1 MPYVITQP
9 CCNDATCVEVCPV
22 DCIRPKPDDPSFTT
36 AEMLYIDPD
45 TCIDCGA
52 CADACPVDAIVP
64 ADELT
69 PRTARYE
76 QINADYFQRYP
87 LESGWD
93 ALGVPEFDPQDGNSR
108 GIASSQSE
116 TVRIAIIG
124 AGASAC
130 YAADAL
136 KARLGDTVEVEMF
149 DRLPTPWG
157 LIRAGVAPDHQ
168 GTKRVTDTFRSM
180 NKQAVRL
187 HLNVEIGTHLTHD
200 ELMAHHH
207 AVIYAN
213 GAAGDRKLGVPG
225 ENLPGCH
232 GATAFVAWYN
242 GHPDYAH
249 LKIDLSCE
257 RAVIIGNGN
266 VALDIAR
273 ILVTDP
279 SELAGTDIADYALE
293 ALRHSAIREVV
304 LIGRRG
310 PAQAAYT
317 NPELLALGH
326 IRGVDIVVD
335 SEELVLDDRSR
346 ALLDDN
352 ADPATVLKVQI
363 VEEYAAQKT
372 CTGDKR
378 IVLRYLASPTEV
390 LGHDRVDALD
400 IVHNELAVDENG
412 RLAAAPTDRTET
424 IATGLVLRSI
434 GYRGIAVPGLP
445 PLAQSGAL
453 PNIHGR
459 VLGENGVL
467 LPGVYTTGWLKRG
480 PSGGIGTNRHCAN
493 ETVDMLVEDLAAP
506 RLPSPSHDGQALA
519 ALVSERRPEAI
530 DWAGWQAIDEMERY
544 RGQKAGRPRRKIIS
558 TAASVAVAQTRSH
571 AVGESE

>member
-22 DCIRPKPDDPSFTT
+22 DCIRPKPGDPAFVST
-36 AEMLYIDPD
+36 EMLYIDPD

-69 PRTARYE
+69 PRNARYE

-87 LESGWD
+87 LESDWD
-93 ALGVPEFDPQDGNSR
+93 AFGAPDFDAQDGNSHC
-108 GIASSQSE
+108 GLPAESGTI
-116 TVRIAIIG
+116 RIAIVG

-136 KARLGDTVEVEMF
+136 TTRLGEAIEVEMF

-168 GTKRVTDTFRSM
+168 GTKSVTDAFRSV

-187 HLNVEIGTHLTHD
+187 HLNVDIGTHLTHE

-213 GAAGDRKLGVPG
+213 GAAGDRRLGIPG
-225 ENLPGCH
+225 EDLLGCH

-279 SELAGTDIADYALE
+279 SELAGTDIADHALE

-304 LIGRRG
+304 VIGRRG

-326 IRGVDIVVD
+326 IHGVDIVVD
-335 SEELVLDDRSR
+335 PEDLVLDERSR
-346 ALLDDN
+346 ALLDDH

-363 VEEYAAQKT
+363 AEEYAAHT
-372 CTGDKR
+372 AYAGDKR

-390 LGHDRVDALD
+390 LGHDRVEAVN
-400 IVHNELAVDENG
+400 IVHNELTEDENG
-412 RLAAAPTDRTET
+412 RLAATPTDRTET
-424 IATGLVLRSI
+424 ITTGLVLRSI
-434 GYRGIAVPGLP
+434 GYRGLALPGLP
-445 PLAQSGAL
+445 PLTQSGAL

-459 VLGENGVL
+459 VLGEDGVL

-493 ETVDMLVEDLAAP
+493 ETVDMLAEDLAAGL
-506 RLPSPSHDGQALA
+506 LPPPSHDRQALT
-519 ALVSERRPEAI
+519 ALVTERRPEAI
-530 DWAGWQAIDEMERY
+530 DWAGWQAIDEMERE
-544 RGQKAGRPRRKIIS
+544 RGQAVGRPRRKFVS
-558 TAASVAVAQTRSH
+558 TAAAVAVAQNRSR
-571 AVGESE
+571 AAEENK

>member
-22 DCIRPKPDDPSFTT
+22 DCIRPRPDDPSFAA

-64 ADELT
+64 VDELT
-69 PRTARYE
+69 ARSARYE
-76 QINADYFQRYP
+76 QINADYFQRFP
-87 LESGWD
+87 LESDWD
-93 ALGVPEFDPQDGNSR
+93 AFGAPEFDPQEGNSR
-108 GIASSQSE
+108 GSISGESE
-116 TVRIAIIG
+116 TTRIAIVG

-130 YAADAL
+130 YAANAL
-136 KARLGDTVEVEMF
+136 TARLGDAVEVEMF

-168 GTKRVTDTFRSM
+168 GTKRVTDTFRSV

-187 HLNVEIGTHLTHD
+187 HLNVDIGTHLTHE

-213 GAAGDRKLGVPG
+213 GASGDRNLGVPG
-225 ENLPGCH
+225 ESLPGCH

-249 LKIDLSCE
+249 LKVDLSCE

-279 SELAGTDIADYALE
+279 SELAATDIADYALE

-304 LIGRRG
+304 VLGRRG

-326 IRGVDIVVD
+326 IPGVDIVVD
-335 SEELVLDDRSR
+335 PAELVLDDRSR
-346 ALLDDN
+346 ALLDDH
-352 ADPATVLKVQI
+352 ADPATVLKVQV
-363 VEEYAAQKT
+363 VEEYAAHT
-372 CTGDKR
+372 ARTGDKR

-390 LGHDRVDALD
+390 LGRDRVEALH
-400 IVHNELAVDENG
+400 IVHNKLTEDENG

-434 GYRGIAVPGLP
+434 GYRGIALPGLP
-445 PLAQSGAL
+445 PLTQSGAL

-493 ETVDMLVEDLAAP
+493 ETVDMLVEDLAA
-506 RLPSPSHDGQALA
+506 RLLPSPSHDRQALA
-519 ALVSERRPEAI
+519 ALVTERRPEAI
-530 DWAGWQAIDEMERY
+530 DWAGWQAIDDMERD
-544 RGQKAGRPRRKIIS
+544 RGQAVGRPRRKIIS
-558 TAASVAVAQTRSH
+558 TAAAVAVAQSRSR
-571 AVGESE
+571 AEGESK